1 MVKAGITGCDN
12 LRAAELVRV
21 LINHPDVELKW
32 VCGAGMIGSRL
43 DQVVPGIVGECDLEL
58 EAAGRLDEVD
68 VVFTCEP
75 LGQASMSDDITT
87 LPEGLKIIDLSGR
100 HNLDHGVVLPWKYGL
115 SEMQRRVLVHD
126 TQYITVPGIAATA
139 SLLTL
144 MPIARNQKLN
154 NPLAIHVEMGTMA
167 FPCEGKTID
176 GMDLIQWTET
186 QRREIEMVLGQCQ
199 SSVNQPVAL
208 TIAPVGERR
217 TLAVTVN
224 IKTAVDEKTFRQLY
238 DQYYDDHNFVS
249 IVDRPVVAADVENT
263 NKCLIN
269 IVNNGL
275 AGEFTVHAVMD
286 LLLKGS
292 AGNAVH
298 AMNLMFG
305 LHERVGLALK
315 GTGC

>member
-1 MVKAGITGCDN
+1 MVKVGITGCDN

-199 SSVNQPVAL
+199 SSVNQPVVL
-208 TIAPVGERR
+208 T
-217 TLAVTVN
+217 
-224 IKTAVDEKTFRQLY
+224 
-238 DQYYDDHNFVS
+238 